1 VLSSDEAAIAAA
13 NLAFYEALEAR
24 DLGRMERIWL
34 REDSA
39 SCTHPGWHRIDGW
52 AEVRRSWQNIFGNSR
67 AWTVSCEQVRIS
79 RDGDLAWVT
88 CVEAI
93 RPFRA
98 EGPEA
103 TARMQA
109 TNLFRRTNG
118 EWRMIHHHA
127 SPSRADEAAEEEPV
141 N

>member
-1 VLSSDEAAIAAA
+1 MSSPEGSIATA

-24 DLGRMERIWL
+24 DLTRMEKLWL
-34 REDSA
+34 HEDSA
-39 SCTHPGWHRIDGW
+39 SCIHPGWHRIDGW
-52 AEVRRSWQNIFGNSR
+52 PEIRRSWQNIFASSR
-67 AWTVSCEQVRIS
+67 SWTVSCEQVRIS
-79 RDGDLAWVT
+79 LEGDVAWVT

-93 RPFRA
+93 SPFGA
-98 EGPEA
+98 EGPDA

-109 TNLFRRTNG
+109 TNVFRRQNG

-127 SPSRADEAAEEEPV
+127 SPSPGEEGGQDEEPV